1 MRTRFTTFL
10 LAVAGLLCA
19 SCVDSKNPLCD
30 PLKAKTDAQ
39 LAGAWRAKMD
49 DGGIEYYHVGPAG
62 GKLPAGMMRAV
73 SIVHQADGTILGRSD
88 HLLFPTTLGENHFLN
103 VLAVEDKDLEQL
115 DNSGWKPDLIKGFFI
130 VKYQV
135 QGDTLTVWFIDADA
149 KGRAIEAGK
158 INGTVEKNTKM
169 FTDTS
174 EKLAAFLSAPENAK
188 LFAEK
193 PVRYERVK

>member
-49 DGGIEYYHVGPAG
+49 DGGIEYYHVGPVRG
-62 GKLPAGMMRAV
+62 NLPAGMMRAV
-73 SIVHQADGTILGRSD
+73 SIVHKDDGTVARPGEL
-88 HLLFPTTLGENHFLN
+88 LLFPTTIGKNHFLN

-115 DNSGWKPDLIKGFFI
+115 DNSGWKPNLVKGFFI
-130 VKYQV
+130 VKYQI
-135 QGDTLTVWFIDADA
+135 QGDTLTVWGIDADA
-149 KGRAIEAGK
+149 KGKAIEAGK
-158 INGTVEKNTKM
+158 IKGTVEKNTKM

-174 EKLAAFLSAPENAK
+174 EKLAAFLSAPENTK
-188 LFAEK
+188 LFTEK